1 MHILNKNF
9 QSIYCRIVAYASAT
23 ITAKQYME
31 GGGWQFSV
39 RT

>member
-1 MHILNKNF
+1 MHILNKKL
-9 QSIYCRIVAYASAT
+9 SKYPLWIVAYASAT